1 MDFFDKKDYSTS
13 QLSFF
18 SVIISSIVISICCLF
33 FEIPLLNA
41 LIILAISGFIG
52 YFVVNAIIENYIA
65 KKIKL
70 IYKLINQTKSSKR
83 EQYFNEHLLPQK
95 TVEEVK
101 TDVELWATEKKD
113 EIELL
118 RKNEQFRK
126 EFLMNL
132 THEVRTPIFNIQGY
146 IDTLLNGALEDPQV
160 NRKFLQN
167 AANSVERLVHLV
179 NDLHE
184 ISKLESGSIPLVIEH
199 FQIQEIVLDVFEEV
213 ALKANEKH
221 IRLEIKSDTKT
232 EALVD
237 GDKNKYK
244 QVLTNLIENGIF
256 GRSKFQYKQPC
267 TPKEFVEV
275 LYPDFETVIEED
287 LETILGGGTTS
298 YENASNEDSLRGL
311 FSFSG
316 LTYTIYLNING
327 SIYSGT
333 SSNLRSE
340 LFSGYTPTVDCTS
353 LTQTSLSVPLIC
365 DYKQYINPDVTK
377 IKELWR
383 QSLITL
389 INLFVDKP

>member
-95 TVEEVK
+95 TIEEVK

-146 IDTLLNGALEDPQV
+146 IDTLLNGALEDPLV
-160 NRKFLQN
+160 NQKFLQN

-199 FQIQEIVLDVFEEV
+199 FQLQEIVHDVFEEV

-244 QVLTNLIENGIF
+244 QVLTNLIENGIKYGSEYGF
-256 GRSKFQYKQPC
+256 VTVGWYALDKNTILVEVTDNGPGISEEHLPRIFERFYRADKSRNRSIGGTGLGLAIVKHIIEAHGQNVTVRSK
-267 TPKEFVEV
+267 
-275 LYPDFETVIEED
+275 IG
-287 LETILGGGTTS
+287 IGTTF
-298 YENASNEDSLRGL
+298 G
-311 FSFSG
+311 F
-316 LTYTIYLNING
+316 TIA
-327 SIYSGT
+327 
-333 SSNLRSE
+333 
-340 LFSGYTPTVDCTS
+340 
-353 LTQTSLSVPLIC
+353 
-365 DYKQYINPDVTK
+365 KK
-377 IKELWR
+377 
-383 QSLITL
+383 
-389 INLFVDKP
+389 

>member
-1 MDFFDKKDYSTS
+1 MEFFNKKDYSTS

-18 SVIISSIVISICCLF
+18 SVIISSIATLICCFLL
-33 FEIPLLNA
+33 EISLINTLLIL
-41 LIILAISGFIG
+41 LIASILN
-52 YFVVNAIIENYIA
+52 YFVVNTILEKYIA

-95 TVEEVK
+95 TIEEVK
-101 TDVELWATEKKD
+101 FDVEKWALEKKD

-146 IDTLLNGALEDPQV
+146 IDTLLNGALEDSQV

-199 FQIQEIVLDVFEEV
+199 FHLQEIVQDVFEEIR
-213 ALKANEKH
+213 LKAKEKN
-221 IRLEIKSDTKT
+221 IQFEIKSDSK
-232 EALVD
+232 ADVIVD

-244 QVLTNLIENGIF
+244 QVLVNLIENAIKYGTENGLIRIGWYELDKKTILVEVTDNGPGISEEHLSRIF
-256 GRSKFQYKQPC
+256 ERFYRADKSRNRSIGCTGLGLAIVKHIIEAHGQNVTVRSK
-267 TPKEFVEV
+267 
-275 LYPDFETVIEED
+275 IG
-287 LETILGGGTTS
+287 IGTTF
-298 YENASNEDSLRGL
+298 G
-311 FSFSG
+311 F
-316 LTYTIYLNING
+316 TIA
-327 SIYSGT
+327 
-333 SSNLRSE
+333 
-340 LFSGYTPTVDCTS
+340 
-353 LTQTSLSVPLIC
+353 
-365 DYKQYINPDVTK
+365 KK
-377 IKELWR
+377 
-383 QSLITL
+383 
-389 INLFVDKP
+389 

>member
-1 MDFFDKKDYSTS
+1 MEFFNKKDYSTS

-18 SVIISSIVISICCLF
+18 SVIISSIAILICCFLL
-33 FEIPLLNA
+33 EISLINTLLIL
-41 LIILAISGFIG
+41 LIASILN
-52 YFVVNAIIENYIA
+52 YFVVKTILEKYIA

-95 TVEEVK
+95 TIEEVK
-101 TDVELWATEKKD
+101 FDVEKWALEKKD

-199 FQIQEIVLDVFEEV
+199 FHLQEIVQDVFEEIR
-213 ALKANEKH
+213 LKAKEKN
-221 IRLEIKSDTKT
+221 IQFEIKSDSK
-232 EALVD
+232 ADVIVD

-244 QVLTNLIENGIF
+244 QVLTNLIENAIKYGSENGNVNLGWYALDKKTILVEVTDNGPGISEEHLPRIF
-256 GRSKFQYKQPC
+256 ERFYRADKSRNRSIGGTGLGLAIVKHIIEAHGQNVTVRSK
-267 TPKEFVEV
+267 
-275 LYPDFETVIEED
+275 IG
-287 LETILGGGTTS
+287 IGTTF
-298 YENASNEDSLRGL
+298 G
-311 FSFSG
+311 F
-316 LTYTIYLNING
+316 TIA
-327 SIYSGT
+327 
-333 SSNLRSE
+333 
-340 LFSGYTPTVDCTS
+340 
-353 LTQTSLSVPLIC
+353 
-365 DYKQYINPDVTK
+365 KK
-377 IKELWR
+377 
-383 QSLITL
+383 
-389 INLFVDKP
+389 